1 MAAGSVGV
9 VFFFIIYSDEKVEIM
24 EVLRIRKSPNLM
36 FLIDLFNSSEISE
49 FLDLKLLKLLFVF
62 IFYH

>member
-1 MAAGSVGV
+1 MLVLF
-9 VFFFIIYSDEKVEIM
+9 FFFIIYSDEKVEIM